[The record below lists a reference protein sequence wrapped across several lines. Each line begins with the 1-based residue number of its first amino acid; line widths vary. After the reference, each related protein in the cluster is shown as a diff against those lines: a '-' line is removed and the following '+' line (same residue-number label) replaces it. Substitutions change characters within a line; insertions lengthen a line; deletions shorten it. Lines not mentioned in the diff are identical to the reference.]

1 MGFSLFRRSR
11 LDDPLQV
18 GAQYRRIV
26 SGSVTETAEV
36 LTITTDSFHIP
47 HVRFMVR
54 NNLPEGSCAPD
65 QRTLSAESFSRLFN
79 ERVAS

>member
-18 GAQYRRIV
+18 GAHYRRVV

-36 LTITTDSFHIP
+36 LTITNDSFHIP
-47 HVRFMVR
+47 HVRFTVR
-54 NNLPEGSCAPD
+54 NNLPEGSCAAD
-65 QRTLSAESFSRLFN
+65 QRTLSAESFTRLFS

>member
-54 NNLPEGSCAPD
+54 NNLPEGSSAPD
-65 QRTLSAESFSRLFN
+65 QRTLSAESFSRLFS
-79 ERVAS
+79 ERVAN